1 MTQEENELTRGRK
14 VFFLYPHSV
23 LTEELLVDILSHEYE
38 IYCLKDHGSAVRAA
52 EAWQESI
59 IFINIDE
66 AFHEAK
72 WEEWIR
78 KLLAEP
84 RTASTRLGILTYN
97 PSPDLA
103 KKYLMDMMLPCGFIQ
118 LKLGAAEA
126 KKIILKT
133 LEANDARGRRRYVR
147 ARCAGSSKA
156 TFNVSI
162 KDSLMQGVVLDISA
176 AGMAFQF
183 DSIFNLTPGTPLTD
197 IQLRMKGALCRL
209 SGTFVGTVR
218 GEAGRNLCM
227 FQAPLPEETTAKIH
241 KFIYQALQEEMTEFM
256 RVKEGGPA

>member
-1 MTQEENELTRGRK
+1 MTQEEIAIARGRK

-23 LTEELLVDILSHEYE
+23 LTEDLLIDILSHEYE
-38 IYCLKDHGSAVRAA
+38 IYCLKDHESVVRAA
-52 EAWQESI
+52 EAWPESI
-59 IFINIDE
+59 VFINIDE

-72 WEEWIR
+72 WEEWIK
-78 KLLAEP
+78 KLLKEP

-97 PSPDLA
+97 PNPDLA

-118 LKLGAAEA
+118 LKLGATDA

-147 ARCAGSSKA
+147 ARCAGFSKA

-162 KDSLMQGVVLDISA
+162 KDSLMPGVVLDISA

-183 DSIFNLTPGTPLTD
+183 DSIFNLTPGT
-197 IQLRMKGALCRL
+197 LRMKGALCRL

-218 GEAGRNLCM
+218 GEEGRNLLM
-227 FQAPLPEETTAKIH
+227 FQAPLPEETTDKIH
-241 KFIYQALQEEMTEFM
+241 KFIYQALQEEMTGFM
-256 RVKEGGPA
+256 SSKAGGPA

>member
-1 MTQEENELTRGRK
+1 MMQEENAVARGRK

-23 LTEELLVDILSHEYE
+23 LTEDLLVDILSHEYE
-38 IYCLKDHGSAVRAA
+38 IYCLKDHDGAVKAA
-52 EAWQESI
+52 EAWSESI

-78 KLLAEP
+78 KLLKEP

-97 PSPDLA
+97 PNPDLA

-147 ARCAGSSKA
+147 ARCADSSKA

-218 GEAGRNLCM
+218 GEEGRNLCM
-227 FQAPLPEETTAKIH
+227 FQTPLPEETTSKIH

-256 RVKEGGPA
+256 RSKEG